1 MKYVDAREKVES
13 KTWADLELRPTGKV
27 LTKEQYEY
35 VLYYGKNTSI
45 AVDDR
50 YIKTFEEERGKYL
63 HLGSWFGG
71 ASFYFYFSDKPEGA
85 DGTMICDKSGR
96 CAGYERYYKEFSYG
110 KFGKIEFE

>member
-1 MKYVDAREKVES
+1 MKYVEAREKADS

-35 VLYYGKNTSI
+35 VLYYGRNTSI

-63 HLGSWFGG
+63 HLGSWFGVR
-71 ASFYFYFSDKPEGA
+71 AFIFIFRTNQKVLMA
-85 DGTMICDKSGR
+85 R
-96 CAGYERYYKEFSYG
+96 
-110 KFGKIEFE
+110 